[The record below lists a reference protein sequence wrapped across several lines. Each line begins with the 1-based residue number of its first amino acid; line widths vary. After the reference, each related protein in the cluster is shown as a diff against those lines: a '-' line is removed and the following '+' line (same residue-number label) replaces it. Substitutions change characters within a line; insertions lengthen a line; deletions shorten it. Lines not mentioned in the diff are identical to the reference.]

1 MRSSLAGTL
10 RDWRFRTIVPVLL
23 IHLAAFAALYAL
35 MHHFAVTN
43 LIKTQQFG
51 ASVLFD
57 EIEFNF
63 RDMMVAQ
70 TRDTLRTRMLRQ
82 TETHGLLGINVYNAA
97 AQPVFSTRAAPGN
110 EDVAEARRAFSWP
123 GKPML
128 WSTREGNSTSIV
140 GVRTLHNAA
149 ECYSCHGTQ
158 ASRLGAI
165 QVAID
170 ITDELREAKASVAR
184 QFGLVGV
191 AWIGLVVFVSGFRN
205 NIIGRPLANIHSS
218 INALAPRH
226 GDEPH
231 DLDALAQ
238 QLHDALWGMIRAQRQ
253 READIARQMVRA
265 EQLASLGELAAGLT
279 HEIRNPVAGVIA
291 ALELLRSDGREA
303 DRELYEQ
310 MLSELRRA
318 SSTLDSLLR
327 LARPQPPQRVETDLA
342 RIVREVSS
350 FFVARLRRQGIAFE
364 VDIAESLPLLSLDPR
379 LITQLLVN
387 LLTNSMQATERGGT
401 IRVLVAPFPRHD
413 GVALAVS
420 DTGRGIDPEH
430 LNRVFDPFFT
440 TKESGTGLGLA
451 ICRQIVEQHGGTIDI
466 ESKPGEG
473 TRIIVLLAAGTVAE
487 EEDLDDASA
496 AG

>member
-1 MRSSLAGTL
+1 MLAKLAGTM
-10 RDWRFRTIVPVLL
+10 RDWRFRTIVPVVL
-23 IHLAAFAALYAL
+23 IHLAAFAGLYTL

-51 ASVLFD
+51 ATVLFD

-70 TRDTLRTRMLRQ
+70 SRGVLRARLLRQ
-82 TETHGLLGINVYNAA
+82 TETHGLLGIHVYNAA
-97 AQPVFSTRAAPGN
+97 AQPVFSTSIAAN
-110 EDVAEARRAFSWP
+110 ADDVADARRAFSWP
-123 GKPML
+123 GKPTL
-128 WSTREGNSTSIV
+128 WSTRETSGTQIV
-140 GVRTLHNAA
+140 GVRTLANGPACH
-149 ECYSCHGTQ
+149 SCHGTQ
-158 ASRLGAI
+158 AARLGAI

-170 ITDELREAKASVAR
+170 ITDELRAAKSSVSR
-184 QFGLVGV
+184 QFSVVGV
-191 AWIGLVVFVSGFRN
+191 AWIGLVIFISAFRN
-205 NIIGRPLANIHSS
+205 NVIGRPRAEIRSS
-218 INALAPRH
+218 IKAVAPR
-226 GDEPH
+226 GADEVQ

-279 HEIRNPVAGVIA
+279 HEIKNPVAGVIA
-291 ALELLRSDGREA
+291 ALDLLRSEGRGEDGEV
-303 DRELYEQ
+303 YEQ
-310 MLSELRRA
+310 MLAELRRA
-318 SSTLDSLLR
+318 LTTLDSLLR
-327 LARPQPPQRVETDLA
+327 LARPQPPQRVETDLG
-342 RIVREVSS
+342 RVVREVSS
-350 FFVARLRRQGIAFE
+350 LFVARLLRQGVAFD
-364 VDIAESLPLLSLDPR
+364 VDVADSLPMLALDPR

-387 LLTNSMQATERGGT
+387 LLTNSMQATDRGGA
-401 IRVLVAPFPRHD
+401 IRILVAPFPRHD
-413 GVALAVS
+413 GVAMAVS

-473 TRIIVLLAAGTVAE
+473 TRIIVLLAHGSVAE
-487 EEDLDDASA
+487 EEELDESLAAS
-496 AG
+496 